1 VLPEGHD
8 ALGCDVVLRG
18 PDGRTGPFT
27 RMRPGEPWTDRW
39 YATVQPDADGSW
51 TFTVEAWS
59 DPYLTWR
66 DAVQKKIAAGQGTGD
81 LASELADGAR
91 SGDRREAGTR
101 GMAGTGASR
110 RRALA
115 DPTCPLFARVSPP
128 WTCPRCSGST
138 RSGNW

>member
-1 VLPEGHD
+1 
-8 ALGCDVVLRG
+8 
-18 PDGRTGPFT
+18 
-27 RMRPGEPWTDRW
+27 MRPGEPWTDRW
-39 YATVQPDADGSW
+39 YATVQPDATGSW

-81 LASELADGAR
+81 LASELADGAKIMAT
-91 SGDRREAGTR
+91 AGKLVPEEWQAPVQA
-101 GMAGTGASR
+101 AGA
-110 RRALA
+110 ALA
-115 DPTCPLFARVSPP
+115 DPDLPLFARVSPA